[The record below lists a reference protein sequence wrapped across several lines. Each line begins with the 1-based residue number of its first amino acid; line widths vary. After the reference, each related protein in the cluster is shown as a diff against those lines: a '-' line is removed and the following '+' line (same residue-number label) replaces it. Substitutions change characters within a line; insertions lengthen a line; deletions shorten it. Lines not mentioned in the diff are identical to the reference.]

1 MEDIALEEKIDI
13 LAIMRVLPH
22 RYPFLMVDRITSLI
36 PKISVTG
43 IKNVSINEN
52 YFQGHFPG
60 QPIMPGVLLLE
71 GMAQV
76 GGVMAYYSAPEMIDD
91 KLVYFAGIDKA
102 RFRKPVEPGDQVVS
116 KLELIKHKRMVMVLK
131 GQAYVDDQIVAEA
144 QLMASFV

>member
-102 RFRKPVEPGDQVVS
+102 RFRKPVEPGDQVIF